1 MDVWVTVVLWS
12 VAVVGGIVLLRALI
26 KNGKPLRRLLGG
38 ALQGWCALA
47 AVNVVGMF
55 SGVSIGLNVFS
66 LAVCGVLGVPGV
78 IALLLL
84 KAIFAL

>member
-1 MDVWVTVVLWS
+1 MDVWVTVVLIA
-12 VAVVGGIVLLRALI
+12 VAVAGGVVVLTALV
-26 KNGKPLRRLLGG
+26 KSGKPIRRLLGG
-38 ALQGWCALA
+38 AVQGWCALA

-66 LAVCGVLGVPGV
+66 AVMCSVLGVPGV

-84 KAIFAL
+84 NAIFAL

>member
-1 MDVWVTVVLWS
+1 MDGWLTVLFIVLG
-12 VAVVGGIVLLRALI
+12 VAGGIAILVALV
-26 KNGKPLRRLLGG
+26 KSGKPVRRFIGS

-55 SGVSIGLNVFS
+55 SGISIGLNVFS
-66 LAVCGVLGVPGV
+66 AVVCSVLGVPGV

-84 KAIFAL
+84 NAIFAL